1 MLSALSKAE
10 VGDDVYK
17 DDPTLNHLQEK
28 VAKMFNK
35 EKALLTLSGTMSNL
49 LSILSHSNRGESAI
63 YPVHSHINIFE
74 QGNISSI
81 AGVFPIPIP
90 ENADSTIDFSEAKSR
105 ILPSNE
111 HFSQTT
117 LLCMEN
123 TNNHLAGKALPLAF
137 NSDLLRF
144 KQQTGLKTHLDGS
157 RLFNAYYFHKKSQ
170 PDLRLED
177 VVQGFDSLCFCL
189 SKALRCPLGSVL
201 VGSEEFIGK
210 ARRWRKALGG
220 GFRQAGYVAAA
231 ALVSLDEAER
241 VIGDDHLNAA
251 RLADLLEGRGVQ
263 VSRSDTNFVVFRP
276 HLDMPT
282 GDYVK
287 KLAEQ
292 GVLAGPRLNGAVR
305 MVFHEN
311 IKSEDVEEIF
321 KRVFSV
327 KG

>member
-17 DDPTLNHLQEK
+17 DDPTLNYLQEK

-49 LSILSHSNRGESAI
+49 LSILSHSKRGESAI
-63 YPVHSHINIFE
+63 YGEHSHINIYE

-90 ENADSTIDFSEAKSR
+90 ENADSTISLSEAKSR

-123 TNNHLAGKALPLAF
+123 TNNYLAGKALPLSF
-137 NSDLLRF
+137 NAELVSF
-144 KQQTGLKTHLDGS
+144 KEQTGLKTHLDGS
-157 RLFNAYYFHKKSQ
+157 RLFNAYYFHKASKPS
-170 PDLRLED
+170 LKLEEI
-177 VVQGFDSLCFCL
+177 VQGFDSVCFCL

-201 VGSEEFIGK
+201 LGSEEFIDR

-231 ALVSLDEAER
+231 ALVSLEEAES
-241 VIGDDHLNAA
+241 VIGRDHLNAA
-251 RLADLLEGRGVQ
+251 RLADLLEGRGVK
-263 VSRSDTNFVVFRP
+263 VWRSDTNFVVFKP
-276 HLDMPT
+276 HLDMNAQE
-282 GDYVK
+282 YVK
-287 KLAEQ
+287 KLAEK
-292 GVLAGPRLNGAVR
+292 GVLAGPRLNGTVR

-311 IKSEDVEEIF
+311 VGSEDVEEVFERI
-321 KRVFSV
+321 FSV
-327 KG
+327 KD